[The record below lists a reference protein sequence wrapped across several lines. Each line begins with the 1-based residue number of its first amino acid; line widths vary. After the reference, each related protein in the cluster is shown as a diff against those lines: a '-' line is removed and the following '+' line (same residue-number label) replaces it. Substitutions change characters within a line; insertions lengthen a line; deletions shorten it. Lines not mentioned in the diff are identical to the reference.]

1 MRLLLFCDAWRCAR
15 NVCCCF
21 RMEIAMLEVLAGVDV
36 GGTRIKVG
44 IADASGQL
52 LACDITESVSY
63 QDAETFLSSV
73 ADKIRLMVCG
83 ASGVLVGAGIGCPGR
98 IDFENGRVVW
108 LRSKLEFLEGV
119 PLAEQLGER
128 LSCRVVCDN
137 DVNMILAGE
146 MRFGAGRGY
155 RNVVGIT
162 VGTGIG
168 GALVLD
174 GCMIR
179 GKNWAAGNFG
189 YMSTNPCGPRH
200 ICGNT
205 GIIEE
210 HASHSGILG
219 QLRKA
224 LEDGE
229 VSPLTKSLAR
239 NEEPGLRELFEALD
253 EGDPLAARLVS
264 KLTSELGVM
273 ISNLIYTLD
282 PELILVGGG
291 LVSHRPSVLN
301 LVCREVG
308 GRVGF
313 LPSDAIEILPM
324 QLGDMAGVYGGI
336 ALALEAIAL
345 SQVDVPPSRMGGST
359 R

>member
-1 MRLLLFCDAWRCAR
+1 
-15 NVCCCF
+15 
-21 RMEIAMLEVLAGVDV
+21 MEIVMLEVLAGVDV

-44 IADASGQL
+44 LADASGQL
-52 LACDITESVSY
+52 LACDIAESVSY
-63 QDAETFLSSV
+63 QDTETFLSSV
-73 ADKIRLMVCG
+73 ADKIQSMVRG

-98 IDFENGRVVW
+98 IDFGEGRVLW

-119 PLAEQLGER
+119 SLAEQLGER

-137 DVNMILAGE
+137 DVNTILAGE
-146 MRFGAGRGY
+146 MRFGAGRGC

-174 GCMIR
+174 GRMIR
-179 GKNWAAGNFG
+179 GRNWAAGHFG
-189 YMSTNPCGPRH
+189 FMSTNPCGPKH
-200 ICGNT
+200 VCGNT

-210 HASHSGILG
+210 HASHSGIVR

-253 EGDPLAARLVS
+253 AGDPLASRLVS

-273 ISNLIYTLD
+273 IANLIYALD
-282 PELILVGGG
+282 PELVLVGGG
-291 LVSHRPSVLN
+291 LVSHRPSVLH
-301 LVCREVG
+301 LVCREVEE
-308 GRVGF
+308 RIGF
-313 LPSDAIEILPM
+313 LPPGATEILPM
-324 QLGDMAGVYGGI
+324 QLGDTAGVYGGL

-345 SQVDVPPSRMGGST
+345 SGVDARPISVNRP
-359 R
+359 